1 MDISTLV
8 PQSNQPQSTFGD
20 AYIRFQLEPNTPA
33 ALSMAHTQEVVVIPT
48 GRITP
53 MPNMP
58 PCMLGLL
65 NWRSRVFWVIDLA
78 GMLKLQPINT
88 NVQQYNMAI
97 VRVGQVPLGLVVQEV
112 KGVMRFTSD
121 RIQSPLGF
129 VSAGLAPY
137 LHGCVLQQ
145 KDVLLV
151 LNAEAIV
158 HSPIFQGN

>member
-1 MDISTLV
+1 MDISTLA
-8 PQSNQPQSTFGD
+8 PRLNQPQKPQGD
-20 AYIRFQLEPNTPA
+20 AYIRFQLEPKVPA
-33 ALSMAHTQEVVVIPT
+33 VLSMAHTQEVVVIPT

-78 GMLKLQPINT
+78 AMLKLKPLNT
-88 NVQQYNMAI
+88 NIQQYNMAI
-97 VRVGQVPLGLVVQEV
+97 IRVGQVPLGLVVQEV
-112 KGVMRFTSD
+112 KGVVRFTAD
-121 RIQSPLGF
+121 CIQSPLGF
-129 VSAGLAPY
+129 VSPSLAPY

-145 KDVLLV
+145 KDVMLV

-158 HSPIFQGN
+158 HSPIFQSN